1 MNMSRTKA
9 VLQNKYWKERTYSF
23 CSIKNGF
30 DFILNSTDNTITV
43 YTSKVKVGD
52 AIAVVGLIDGEYD
65 FHIVGKTLYTPL
77 KAQTGV
83 SNCNLKLITFG
94 NHDSML
100 MRTERF
106 PQNSLNRYQISRPI
120 TNMSYVWVSVNG
132 VPLKSNVEYDVMD
145 DGVTV
150 RLTDDVITKSGDEI
164 VIRSMSDLNLASK
177 VLGYKIFTD
186 MLGRTHYKRL
196 SKENTTRLTM
206 PLSHTDT
213 EINVENARL
222 LTPPNSSK
230 NLPGVVNINGER
242 IEFLEIT
249 GNKLKKLRRGTF
261 GTSPAFYLDVNT
273 KVIDQGVDQTLPYV
287 ERINKQILYTT
298 ASVNTYVLDQKIKF
312 ITTYDP
318 AILNQTTQVTLTG
331 FLGSWYLNDNVL
343 YFNETT
349 TNSLDQLKNAI
360 DAGKTIYASADGL
373 LENTKVILFYD
384 DYNGYT
390 AVTINKPT
398 ITDTWYTNTPLQITF
413 TYLEGSATPDQISA
427 ELEKINTDNKN
438 AVNQISVFYGGHTLS
453 KVGNYYHDL
462 DVSYDSPIIN
472 LVGSTSTAQIL
483 PTIAS
488 VGDAYIIEE
497 NNQVWIYTASLESSA
512 INGFVYKGLNYIE
525 PQFTVNTLDNSI
537 TLNVKDGVQDN
548 IELVIMQKN
557 YGPNEEW
564 VNTGTS
570 ILEST
575 TEIAKFLQSKPA
587 ELPDAFYYG
596 NTRDGELITENGE
609 ALLDITGSP
618 LKGK

>member
-1 MNMSRTKA
+1 M
-9 VLQNKYWKERTYSF
+9 
-23 CSIKNGF
+23 
-30 DFILNSTDNTITV
+30 

-52 AIAVVGLIDGEYD
+52 AIAVVGLLDGEYD

-83 SNCNLKLITFG
+83 SNCNLRLITFG

-132 VPLKSNVEYDVMD
+132 VPLKSNLEYDVMD

-164 VIRSMSDLNLASK
+164 VVRSMSDLNLASK

-196 SKENTTRLTM
+196 SKENTTRLTT

-222 LTPPNSSK
+222 LTLPNSSK

-273 KVIDQGVDQTLPYV
+273 KVIDQGADQTIPYV
-287 ERINKQILYTT
+287 ERINKQTLYTT
-298 ASVNTYVLDQKIKF
+298 ASINTYVLDQKIKF
-312 ITTYDP
+312 ITTYSP

-343 YFNETT
+343 YFNEST
-349 TNSLDQLKNAI
+349 TNSLNQLKNAI
-360 DAGKTIYASADGL
+360 DTGKTIYASADGL

-384 DYNGYT
+384 DYNGYN
-390 AVTINKPT
+390 AVTIDKPT
-398 ITDTWYTNTPLQITF
+398 TTDTWFSDSPLQITF
-413 TYLEGSATPDQISA
+413 TYLEGSATPDQIAA
-427 ELEKINTDNKN
+427 ELEKISTDNKN
-438 AVNQISVFYGGHTLS
+438 AVNQISVFYGGRTLS

-462 DVSYDSPIIN
+462 NVSYDSPTIN
-472 LVGSTSTAQIL
+472 LVGSTSTALLL
-483 PTIAS
+483 PNNAS
-488 VGDAYIIEE
+488 LGDSYIIEE
-497 NNQVWIYTASLESSA
+497 NNQIWVYTDSIESSA
-512 INGFVYKGLNYIE
+512 VNGFVYKGLNYIE
-525 PQFTVNTLDNSI
+525 PEFTVNVVENTI
-537 TLNVKDGVQDN
+537 TLNIKGNVQDN
-548 IELVIMQKN
+548 IELVVMQKN

-570 ILEST
+570 ILESS

-596 NTRDGELITENGE
+596 NTRDGELIIENGE
-609 ALLDITGSP
+609 ALTDITGSP